1 MASLGMRKAQV
12 VGPGMEGESTGLWE
26 KPAGSNTCYVSS
38 GGKKGPG
45 DSFEFMDVG
54 SNDSRC

>member
-1 MASLGMRKAQV
+1 MRKAQV

-26 KPAGSNTCYVSS
+26 KPAGSNTCDVSS